1 MGRIKLKINTE
12 KENNKRI
19 VKIYRLFLLLIF
31 KPDFEWHHELVI
43 RSTHVLIALTLKLKG
58 KYIISR
64 KKIVEKERSTLK
76 IKKEKRMKRNG
87 EIIIAEV
94 DY

>member
-1 MGRIKLKINTE
+1 M
-12 KENNKRI
+12 
-19 VKIYRLFLLLIF
+19 LLIF